1 MEININSSQPIYRQ
15 IADYFRS
22 QINEGKLL
30 PDDSLPSEIEITKI
44 YSISRM
50 TARKAIDILVNEGLV
65 KRIAGKGTFVTNS
78 KVSFTP
84 STLFSFSKNMNT
96 LGYKTHTHILER
108 KIEKASTKIANALEI
123 ELGDPVV
130 YIKRLRF
137 ADEEPVSIDMTYIP
151 AKTFGKLVEMDLDA
165 KPITEM
171 MEDILGLR
179 IMNSVDYAEA
189 VICSKDES
197 KLLEISEGTPL
208 LLISGISYDEKLK
221 PQRFAKAL
229 YRSDRFR
236 FAVGTEIKPK

>member
-1 MEININSSQPIYRQ
+1 
-15 IADYFRS
+15 
-22 QINEGKLL
+22 
-30 PDDSLPSEIEITKI
+30 
-44 YSISRM
+44 
-50 TARKAIDILVNEGLV
+50 
-65 KRIAGKGTFVTNS
+65 
-78 KVSFTP
+78 
-84 STLFSFSKNMNT
+84 MNT

-108 KIEKASTKIANALEI
+108 KIEKASIKIANALEV
-123 ELGDPVV
+123 ELGNPVV

-151 AKTFGKLVEMDLDA
+151 AKIFGRLVEMDLDE

-179 IMNSVDYAEA
+179 IINSVDYAEA

-197 KLLEISEGTPL
+197 KLLEVSEGTPL

-221 PQRFAKAL
+221 PPRFAKAL